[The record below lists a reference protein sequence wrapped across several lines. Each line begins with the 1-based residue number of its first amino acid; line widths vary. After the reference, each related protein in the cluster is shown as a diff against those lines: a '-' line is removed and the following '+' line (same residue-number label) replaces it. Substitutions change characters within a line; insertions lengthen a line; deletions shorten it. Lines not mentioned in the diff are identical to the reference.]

1 MDEPARSGQ
10 VTQRGR
16 EDGPNDSWARG
27 PLRHGE
33 IAVWRAGAF
42 HGRVDDLGGVL
53 DLGLGAS
60 NNSSSWT
67 RNSMRVFSPAG
78 ASPTGM
84 RLIARLMSAA
94 EPCKG
99 ALIACRSAPARR
111 AGSAS
116 GIPGMKH
123 FRPKIVST

>member
-1 MDEPARSGQ
+1 MA
-10 VTQRGR
+10 
-16 EDGPNDSWARG
+16 
-27 PLRHGE
+27 
-33 IAVWRAGAF
+33 AF
-42 HGRVDDLGGVL
+42 DDLGGVL

-84 RLIARLMSAA
+84 RLIARLMMSAA
-94 EPCKG
+94 EPCSG

-111 AGSAS
+111 IGLAS
-116 GIPGMKH
+116 RIPEIKH